1 MKKFGIFLILCV
13 IIILPVTVNAQTTD
27 ATKITGSFS
36 VIKPDTQTV
45 DVELTKGTKID
56 KGKGNFE
63 FKITYKKKD
72 LVGLF
77 YELTRDS
84 KSIAKNSLYSDQ
96 IGEKIGIIKT
106 VPVEISGFTP
116 GDYELKIS
124 DINNNSTEYVSKKF
138 TVTAQ
143 GGTVQT
149 PQVITADDYGLTMS
163 IDSNEG
169 INLKFSGNLVPTRDI
184 PNAQLRVQYKQSS
197 LPNYSVPL
205 PIPLLGT
212 GKEKVNLIKGQTYLY
227 DYTIRSVSL
236 GTNYKVRIVDI
247 TDYPYLELEETNHTT
262 GGGMTTPNISTGG
275 KITSASYGFPDNV
288 SVIPDT
294 TTATLDDV
302 LSPVQDIPNAQLYV
316 FFGTSADTL
325 VQGERLTSSVL
336 KKSIPI
342 PFIYQFED
350 LKTGTTYFYKV
361 RDIGRVLDI
370 TAVKSFKTSGTKS
383 GTENPIDPKN
393 PSIGG
398 DPYVFDPN
406 AQTGIF
412 GNYSYPTDLSEPDSG
427 SGGDRSYD
435 GKPLVPCG
443 KKSDQ
448 GGEDATCRFKHVI
461 ILFNNII
468 NYMLVLMVPII
479 ALISIYVGIMMI
491 VKRQVPAE
499 LLALKDKFSRI
510 GIGILVM
517 FLAWVLVA
525 TLLKTLV
532 NDESSAFILLD
543 LVNF

>member
-13 IIILPVTVNAQTTD
+13 MIILPVTVNAQTTD

-96 IGEKIGIIKT
+96 IGEKIGTIKT

-116 GDYELKIS
+116 GSYELKIS
-124 DINNNSTEYVSKKF
+124 DLNNSVEYASKKF
-138 TVTAQ
+138 MVTVEVGNAS
-143 GGTVQT
+143 VQEE
-149 PQVITADDYGLTMS
+149 ITADDYGLVMN
-163 IDSNEG
+163 IDSNDG
-169 INLKFSGNLVPTRDI
+169 INLKFSGTVTPKKDI
-184 PNAQLRVQYKQSS
+184 SDARLRVQFKKSTDKDYPLTF
-197 LPNYSVPL
+197 LPYPLIGTKSDAGNVLNLDKGETYSYSYSVPSLL
-205 PIPLLGT
+205 PNTSYNI
-212 GKEKVNLIKGQTYLY
+212 
-227 DYTIRSVSL
+227 
-236 GTNYKVRIVDI
+236 RIVDI
-247 TDYPYLELEETNHTT
+247 PYLEIKEINHTT
-262 GGGMTTPNISTGG
+262 GGGVTTPDTSTGG
-275 KITSASYGFPDNV
+275 KITAESYGFPDTV

-294 TTATLDDV
+294 TTAILEGT
-302 LSPVQDIPNAQLYV
+302 LSPIQNIPDAQLYV
-316 FFGTSADTL
+316 FFGISRDSLTRGGL
-325 VQGERLTSSVL
+325 LTSVPL
-336 KKSIPI
+336 KEDYI
-342 PFIYQFED
+342 PFKYIFEN
-350 LKTGTTYFYKV
+350 LNSGTEYFYKI
-361 RDIGRVLDI
+361 RDNRRLLDVTQI
-370 TAVKSFKTSGTKS
+370 KSFKTSGTKS
-383 GTENPIDPKN
+383 GTENPVDPKN
-393 PSIGG
+393 TTVGG
-398 DPYVFDPN
+398 NSYVFDPN

-412 GNYSYPTDLSEPDSG
+412 GNYSYPTNLSEPDSG

-468 NYMLVLMVPII
+468 NYMLVLMVPMI

-525 TLLKTLV
+525 TLLKALV